1 VITKPIYCA
10 QQLNLPWRN
19 ESTLGEKQPE
29 IIHRNKRIK
38 KGIRLGWIPFF
49 LFCLQIYSNW
59 FKMNFPTLGI
69 RNNTIELLM
78 MGRKLLQSV
87 NI

>member
-1 VITKPIYCA
+1 
-10 QQLNLPWRN
+10 
-19 ESTLGEKQPE
+19 
-29 IIHRNKRIK
+29 
-38 KGIRLGWIPFF
+38 
-49 LFCLQIYSNW
+49 LQIYSNW